1 MSCQVVYYTY
11 LLVFEVNFSAR
22 RKWCACAK
30 EIKTVWATFQWNT
43 YRSNIEAVYFKYF
56 HELDMEVGQKVSRR
70 RFAPLSLHYA
80 RARAASLMLKC

>member
-11 LLVFEVNFSAR
+11 LLVFEVNFFAR

-43 YRSNIEAVYFKYF
+43 YRSNIEAFHFKYF
-56 HELDMEVGQKVSRR
+56 HELEMEVGQKVARR
-70 RFAPLSLHYA
+70 RCVALSQGHG
-80 RARAASLMLKC
+80 RTRAASLML